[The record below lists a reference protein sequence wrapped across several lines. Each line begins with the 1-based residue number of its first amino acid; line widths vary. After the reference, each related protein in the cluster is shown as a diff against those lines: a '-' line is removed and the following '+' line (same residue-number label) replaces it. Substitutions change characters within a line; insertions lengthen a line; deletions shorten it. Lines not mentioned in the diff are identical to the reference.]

1 MKRTLIGGLVIVAVI
16 VAAPAGAGRLA
27 AAGYPSS
34 MVVLGGSDAVG
45 YGSDPA
51 HPYAV
56 APADSWA
63 TGTNTAVNSIYLRL
77 LAVNPAIKGHNFN
90 VARGDGGIEA
100 LAGQVDRALNLE
112 PKPQLVLVQVS
123 GDIRCDGQDEGRVTP
138 FGTDVSNALG
148 RLSKGLPDARIL
160 LVSSW
165 GSISSYLTYLR
176 GLPTGARLKHAGKGP
191 CQLVLSPTGAVEAS
205 HAAYIEKFIRAYDG
219 QLASVCK
226 QFPNCHYDGGAA
238 ARWGVTAEDIS
249 LDQEHLTSQGQ
260 AKLAAI
266 EWAAMAGFVK
276 GL

>member
-1 MKRTLIGGLVIVAVI
+1 MKRTLIGALAILAVI

-45 YGSDPA
+45 HGADAA
-51 HPYAV
+51 HPYAMTQ
-56 APADSWA
+56 ADSWA

-77 LAVNPAIKGHNFN
+77 LAVNPAIKGHNFS
-90 VARGDGGIEA
+90 VARDEVGIDD
-100 LAGQVDRALNLE
+100 LAGQVNRAVHLV
-112 PKPQLVLVQVS
+112 PRPQLVLVQFW
-123 GDIRCDGQDEGRVTP
+123 GDIRCDGQDEGRVTQ
-138 FGTDVSNALG
+138 FGAEIGNALG
-148 RLSKGLPDARIL
+148 KLSKGLPDARIL

-165 GSISSYLTYLR
+165 GSTSSYLTYLR

-191 CQLVLSPTGAVEAS
+191 CQLVLAPTGQVEPS
-205 HAAYIEKFIRAYDG
+205 HAAYIERFINAYDG

-238 ARWGVTAEDIS
+238 HRWGVTAEDIS
-249 LDQEHLTSQGQ
+249 LDQEHLTTQGQ

-266 EWAAMAGFVK
+266 EWGAMAGFVK